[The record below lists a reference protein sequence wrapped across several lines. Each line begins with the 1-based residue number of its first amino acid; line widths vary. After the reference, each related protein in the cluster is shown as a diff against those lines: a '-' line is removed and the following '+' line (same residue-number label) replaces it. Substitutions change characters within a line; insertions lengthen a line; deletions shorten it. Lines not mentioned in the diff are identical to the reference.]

1 MYCWVGELFWIGFGV
16 TCDVIGRE
24 PDEYVV
30 VVVVVEEVVVVVVVV
45 AAAAELLPTE
55 AMITAVR
62 RVFDGGEV
70 VEGVGFDGGGVT
82 P

>member
-1 MYCWVGELFWIGFGV
+1 M
-16 TCDVIGRE
+16 
-24 PDEYVV
+24 
-30 VVVVVEEVVVVVVVV
+30 VVVEEVVVVVVVV

-70 VEGVGFDGGGVT
+70 VAAS
-82 P
+82 